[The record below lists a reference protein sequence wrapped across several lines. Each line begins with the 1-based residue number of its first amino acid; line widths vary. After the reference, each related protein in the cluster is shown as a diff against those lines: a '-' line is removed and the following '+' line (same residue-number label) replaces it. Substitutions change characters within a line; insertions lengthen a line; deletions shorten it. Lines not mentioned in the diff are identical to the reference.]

1 MSKNNKKAESLDV
14 TKQPKE
20 EMVITAET
28 EAEPSKDTTAIEN
41 LLNKVA
47 ELEEKLKVTQPI
59 VQVVTGDKK
68 QEPPGRMTQAQ
79 ENFLNERVPFR
90 AFKDG
95 DKYKDDISVQVNG
108 KIFLIQ
114 RGVPVMIPR
123 YVLLALEQSERQ
135 LAEAATLEA
144 RLVDEF
150 EGKRRVLE

>member
-1 MSKNNKKAESLDV
+1 MSKGNKKVES
-14 TKQPKE
+14 TEQPKE
-20 EMVITAET
+20 EMIITAEMET
-28 EAEPSKDTTAIEN
+28 EQQSEGTTAIEN

-123 YVLLALEQSERQ
+123 YILLALEQSERQ